1 MTTVVPGLRAD
12 HVVVRGVYAPQHD
25 SHLLIDAWS
34 GCVPLTE
41 RSVADVCTGSGV
53 VGIAAARLGADRVSA
68 WDISESAVQCAR
80 AADAAGVVV
89 DVRRGSLDRALARGP
104 YDIVV
109 SNPRYVPAPEG
120 PLGESIPDEAGPP
133 WAYNAGEDGRMV
145 LDPLCHAVPDLLTPA
160 GTFLVVHS
168 EFSGIG
174 ETLRALRMRGVT
186 AQIAASQRIPFG
198 PVLTARAQWLQDT
211 GRMTLGQRRER
222 LVVIRADR

>member
-25 SHLLIDAWS
+25 SHLLIDALS

-53 VGIAAARLGADRVSA
+53 VGIAAAGLGAARVSA
-68 WDISESAVQCAR
+68 CDISESAVQCAR
-80 AADAAGVVV
+80 ANADAAGVVV
-89 DVRRGSLDRALARGP
+89 DVRRGSLDHALARGP

-109 SNPRYVPAPEG
+109 SNPPYVPAPKG
-120 PLGESIPDEAGPP
+120 QLGESIPDEAGPP
-133 WAYNAGEDGRMV
+133 WAYNAGEDGRGV
-145 LDPLCHAVPDLLTPA
+145 LDPLCHAAPDLLTPG

-174 ETLRALRMRGVT
+174 ERCARCGCADSRRRSLHRNGFRSARYSRRGRSGCRT
-186 AQIAASQRIPFG
+186 PAG
-198 PVLTARAQWLQDT
+198 
-211 GRMTLGQRRER
+211 
-222 LVVIRADR
+222 